1 MEKTQI
7 TYRFTDIGHWIARC
21 NHDTDVIEINGDEFR
36 KLSPLFQDYV
46 WIHEHVHLL
55 VNEYNEAQCNKIT
68 DEIFISRASSQE
80 DLAQRKKFI
89 ERSNSMMTT
98 YYQQE
103 TKPARKKASFTAV
116 VLAIALILVLIK
128 N

>member
-55 VNEYNEAQCNKIT
+55 VNEYNEAQCNKMT

-80 DLAQRKKFI
+80 DLARRKKFI
-89 ERSNSMMTT
+89 ERSNSVMTAFA
-98 YYQQE
+98 QQK
-103 TKPARKKASFTAV
+103 KPRVKKTSALAV
-116 VLAIALILVLIK
+116 IIAIALILVLIK

>member
-55 VNEYNEAQCNKIT
+55 VNEYNEAQCNKMT

-89 ERSNSMMTT
+89 ERSNSVMTAFA
-98 YYQQE
+98 QQK
-103 TKPARKKASFTAV
+103 KPRVKKTSALAV
-116 VLAIALILVLIK
+116 IIAIALILVLIK

>member
-55 VNEYNEAQCNKIT
+55 VNEYNEAQCNKMT

-80 DLAQRKKFI
+80 DLAQRKKFV
-89 ERSNSMMTT
+89 ERSNSVMTAFA
-98 YYQQE
+98 QQK
-103 TKPARKKASFTAV
+103 KPRVKKTSALAV
-116 VLAIALILVLIK
+116 IIAIALILVLIK

>member
-55 VNEYNEAQCNKIT
+55 VDEYNEAKCNKMT

-89 ERSNSMMTT
+89 ERSNSMMSVFA
-98 YYQQE
+98 QQK
-103 TKPARKKASFTAV
+103 KPTVKKTSSLAV
-116 VLAIALILVLIK
+116 IIAIALILVLIK

>member
-55 VNEYNEAQCNKIT
+55 VNEYNEAQCNKMT
-68 DEIFISRASSQE
+68 DDIFISRASSQE

-89 ERSNSMMTT
+89 ERSNSVMTAFA
-98 YYQQE
+98 QQK
-103 TKPARKKASFTAV
+103 KPRVKKTSALAV
-116 VLAIALILVLIK
+116 IIAIALILVLIK